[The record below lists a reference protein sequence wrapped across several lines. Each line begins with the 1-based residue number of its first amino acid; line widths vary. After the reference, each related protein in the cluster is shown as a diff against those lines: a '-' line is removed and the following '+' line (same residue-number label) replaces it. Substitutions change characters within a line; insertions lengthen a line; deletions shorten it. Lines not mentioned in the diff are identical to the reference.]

1 MKKKM
6 ILEYLKTSFGAVFFT
21 FLLGA
26 LLCYLVLFYD
36 QSPDESMPQYLI
48 TDIREELSYSGTD
61 ITISQTGLEKLK
73 RQHCWLQV
81 IDAQGNVLKSFN
93 ADKKLPEH
101 YSPCELVDFSLNSRG
116 LNQDTLFVKEIRM
129 HSKYGVILGCD
140 SRYVQKYSILLYGS
154 HIFLKACTILLV
166 VTVVVV
172 YISSSI
178 FSRKITTPTMKIME
192 DIHRI
197 AKGKAIEQA
206 DRSSVFS
213 GVSRQLENLQYRLQE
228 NKRMRTEW
236 IANLSHDM
244 KTPLST
250 IRGYAEMLA
259 EEGYQFEPE
268 EVREFAREISKSEQ
282 YMESLIQDLRLSQKL
297 VEGKIPLQAEE
308 VDLLSLLQNSMNHVE
323 QVQNQEGCVTLDCDT
338 GIRLFCD
345 PNLMERCFVNII
357 SNAFIHNPEG
367 VHLTVSGRWS
377 RQAISVEIQDDGC
390 GMGEEECRHIF
401 ERYYH
406 GTNSQQRGGTGLG
419 LAIAKETVEAH
430 GGTIAVESQEGIG
443 TTFRI
448 QLPTGISD

>member
-1 MKKKM
+1 M

-154 HIFLKACTILLV
+154 HIFLKACIILLV

-178 FSRKITTPTMKIME
+178 FP
-192 DIHRI
+192 
-197 AKGKAIEQA
+197 
-206 DRSSVFS
+206 V
-213 GVSRQLENLQYRLQE
+213 
-228 NKRMRTEW
+228 
-236 IANLSHDM
+236 
-244 KTPLST
+244 
-250 IRGYAEMLA
+250 
-259 EEGYQFEPE
+259 
-268 EVREFAREISKSEQ
+268 KSQ
-282 YMESLIQDLRLSQKL
+282 H
-297 VEGKIPLQAEE
+297 
-308 VDLLSLLQNSMNHVE
+308 LL
-323 QVQNQEGCVTLDCDT
+323 
-338 GIRLFCD
+338 
-345 PNLMERCFVNII
+345 
-357 SNAFIHNPEG
+357 
-367 VHLTVSGRWS
+367 
-377 RQAISVEIQDDGC
+377 
-390 GMGEEECRHIF
+390 
-401 ERYYH
+401 
-406 GTNSQQRGGTGLG
+406 
-419 LAIAKETVEAH
+419 
-430 GGTIAVESQEGIG
+430 
-443 TTFRI
+443 
-448 QLPTGISD
+448 